1 MPKFIVQGGHKLEG
15 EVHVSGSK
23 NATLPIMCAA
33 LLTDEKTTLTN
44 VPEIAD
50 IRSMTEI
57 MEGMGVKTIF
67 KNNSL
72 EIDPSKLKNARPND
86 DHVCKMRASILL
98 FGPLIANFKK
108 AEMTF
113 PGGCVLGKRSV
124 AAHTGAFQDLGCE
137 VTNGSQDLKI
147 HAKELVGATIIMRER
162 SVTATENAIM
172 AAVKAN
178 GTSYI
183 KLAATEPHVQDL
195 CHFLNKMGAKIEGI
209 GSSTLEIEGVKK
221 LKGTNYRITG
231 DYLEAGTFAI
241 AAALTNGN
249 VVIKGIETDHLD
261 SFWQKLREV
270 GVDLEL
276 KTNEVHIKGH
286 KKLESVPILKTAV
299 FPSFPTDLQAP
310 FAVLL
315 TQAHG
320 VTKIFETMFE
330 GRLNYL
336 AELERMGAKIELLN
350 PHQAIVIGPS
360 KLKGLPISSYDIRA
374 GAAMVLAALTAQ
386 GETEISNINYLDRGY
401 EKLEEKLQSIG
412 AQIQRID

>member
-1 MPKFIVQGGHKLEG
+1 MPKFVVQGGHKLEG

-33 LLTDEKTTLTN
+33 LLSDEKTTLTN
-44 VPEIAD
+44 VPDIAD
-50 IRSMTEI
+50 IKAMTDV
-57 MEGMGVKTIF
+57 MEGLGVKTEF
-67 KNNSL
+67 NNHTL
-72 EIDPSKLKNARPND
+72 EIDPSGLKDSRPND
-86 DHVCKMRASILL
+86 DIVCKMRASILL
-98 FGPLIANFKK
+98 LGPLIANFKK
-108 AEMTF
+108 AEMAF

-124 AAHTGAFQDLGCE
+124 AAHTKALEDLGCKVE
-137 VTNGSQDLKI
+137 NGDKDLKI
-147 HAKELVGATIIMRER
+147 QSKELKGTTVIMEER

-172 AAVKAN
+172 VAIKAE
-178 GTSYI
+178 GKTTI

-195 CHFLNKMGAKIEGI
+195 CNFLKEMGAEIKGT
-209 GSSTLEIEGVKK
+209 GSSTLEIEGEKK
-221 LKGTNYRITG
+221 LKGVNYRITG

-249 VVIKGIETDHLD
+249 VKIKGIQTDHLD
-261 SFWQKLREV
+261 SFWQKLKEV
-270 GVDLEL
+270 GIDFDLEP
-276 KTNEVHIKGH
+276 NEVHIKGY
-286 KKLESVPILKTAV
+286 KSLTSIKTLKTAV

-315 TQAHG
+315 TQAKG

-360 KLKGLPISSYDIRA
+360 PLKGLPISSYDIRA
-374 GAAMVLAALTAQ
+374 GAAMVLAALTAE

-401 EKLEEKLQSIG
+401 EKLEEKLQSLG